1 MHTLCFSNFE
11 DFEDF
16 EDFASMK
23 ILNSLPSQKN
33 YFFGKSHF
41 LENYLF
47 GKCQFSRI
55 IPLENIFLGQIICLD
70 NFHFSYLQPNKQTI
84 NFQLKSITKITPF
97 ATSTSIQFMRYR
109 GEFPNRWPLVQ
120 TQLPLTYRIRLDGPR
135 YEQEPQ
141 TQRW

>member
-1 MHTLCFSNFE
+1 MSLDKGYIVSNSSKFAKFIFKHTLCFSNFE

-23 ILNSLPSQKN
+23 ILNSLPFQKN

-41 LENYLF
+41 LTNYLF
-47 GKCQFSRI
+47 GKYQFLRI
-55 IPLENIFLGQIICLD
+55 ISLENVIFLQIICLD
-70 NFHFSYLQPNKQTI
+70 NFHFSSLHPNKQTI

-109 GEFPNRWPLVQ
+109 E
-120 TQLPLTYRIRLDGPR
+120 
-135 YEQEPQ
+135 
-141 TQRW
+141 